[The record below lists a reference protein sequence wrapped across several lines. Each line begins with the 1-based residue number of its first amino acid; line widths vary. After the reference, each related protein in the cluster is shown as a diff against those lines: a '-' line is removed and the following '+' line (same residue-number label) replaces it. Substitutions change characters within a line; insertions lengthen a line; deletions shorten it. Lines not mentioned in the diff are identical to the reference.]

1 MGSAREHRITHAE
14 AALFLVDR
22 YKSGFVTPFLG
33 LECSLAEAAKSLGIS
48 KSRMSYWVNQRLKLG
63 LIQLE
68 RVEKR
73 SKYNVPIYRS
83 VADVFVFPIELIPAE
98 SDEALL
104 ALQFGDFFQR
114 VMRSLAHTGRK
125 NASGWHVRVAR
136 EQGHVWVRMLPEAGN
151 SEAAKLMSDFGRIYL
166 SDTQAAEMRREMR
179 AVLERFVRIS
189 DKRTGKSH
197 LFYFLAVGEA
207 PD

>member
-1 MGSAREHRITHAE
+1 MGSGREHRITHAE

-22 YKSGFVTPFLG
+22 YKSGFVAPFLG
-33 LECSLAEAAKSLGIS
+33 RECSLAEAASSRGVS
-48 KSRMSYWVNQRLKLG
+48 KSRMSYWVNQMLKLG
-63 LIQLE
+63 LIQVE

-73 SKYNVPIYRS
+73 SRYKVPIYRS
-83 VADVFVFPIELIPAE
+83 VADAFVFPIELIPAE

-114 VMRSLAHTGRK
+114 VLRSLSYTGRK
-125 NASGWHVRVAR
+125 NASGWHVRVER
-136 EQGHVWVRMLPEAGN
+136 QRDHVWVRMLPEAGN
-151 SEAAKLMSDFGRIYL
+151 AEAAKLMSDFGRVYL
-166 SDTQAAEMRREMR
+166 SDAQAAEMRQEMR

-189 DKRTGKSH
+189 DKQTGKSH